1 MTKIAEIVY
10 IPERVHQG
18 DFVLKLTEGVGRADD
33 TLRDYVVTP
42 QLVACFDQA
51 LSLIRS
57 AVDTH
62 ASKGAYLHGSFG
74 SGKSHFM
81 AVLSLLLQGNA
92 DARAI
97 AELAPVVERH
107 NAWTHGRRFLVVP
120 YHLIGAVSLES
131 AVLGQYAEYVRR
143 LHPEAPT
150 PGFYRA
156 EKLFADA
163 QGLRA
168 SMGDDLF
175 FRKLGGRGAAAGGGW
190 GALDSAWDAPAF
202 EAALA
207 AQPGTEERARL
218 VGDLVDSFFG
228 AHRELASGREEGFVS
243 LDEGLVIL
251 SRHARDLGY
260 DAVVL
265 FLDELILWLASHAA
279 DPAFVSREGQKVAK
293 LVEATRMDR
302 ALPIVSF
309 IARQRDLRDLVGEH
323 LPGAEQLGFA
333 DVLNWWQARF
343 DEIILEDRNLPAIV
357 ERRLLRPRSPQAAQ
371 ALAQAFEGTARV
383 RDEVMNTLLTRAGDR
398 EMFRQVYPFSPA
410 LIQTLVAVS
419 SLLQRERTALK
430 LLLQL
435 LVDQRETLEV
445 GDLVPVGD
453 LYDVIEQGDEPFT
466 QAMKVRFDQARKLY
480 RQKLVPLLEAE
491 HGVLAE
497 EVEAGRAP
505 AERARAF
512 RDDARLIKT
521 LILSALADGVE
532 ALKGLTPA
540 RLAALNHGTVR
551 APLAGMEG
559 QMVLTRL
566 RGWAA
571 RVGEIKVSDEARNPV
586 ISLHL
591 VGVDTEGVLENA
603 KAFDNHGNRVQKV
616 RSLLYDLVGIPQD
629 ESSLLPPRYRMLWK
643 GTWRE
648 CEILFRNVRELPLDN
663 FHPQD
668 APWRMV
674 VDYPF
679 DVPPHGPR
687 DDEAKVQEFKTRGQ
701 PTRSL
706 VWIPAFLTPQALDE
720 LGRLVVLEHVLQG
733 VRLDEY
739 GSHLSQLDR
748 EQARVILNNQRDQV
762 RQRMK
767 NALLSAYG
775 ISTVSMDAVDTSLEL
790 ESHFHTLDPGLT
802 LQPPVATGFR
812 DAVED
817 LFGQALRYQFP
828 AHPDFEG
835 EVKPAGLRRV
845 LEVVRRAAEST
856 DHRVEVDRADRDD
869 VRRIAVPL
877 RLGNMGEAHFVL
889 TDDWVRELEQKRAR
903 DGQPQVTVR
912 QVRQWIDQPHARG
925 LPPEAGSLVVVAY
938 ALQTDRSFYL
948 HGGLVTPTLDGLQ
961 PDMELREE
969 TLPDERAWVVAIER
983 VASILGISISRLRS
997 AGNVARLVER
1007 VKEGID
1013 LRQQA
1018 VERYRQRLAERTAA
1032 LGLDPAGS
1040 ARLRTAEAAQAF
1052 LSTIRGAR
1060 RDGVVPAIAQAKVAT
1075 SETAMASA
1083 IAGAEALCTSLE
1095 RTSWDAVAGVRGLPE
1110 PFGGRGAAIL
1120 ADLRDAMERDEH
1132 VTPLAPALATAQ
1144 QGAIALLQEAARR
1157 REPPAPER
1165 ATGGVTPPPGPPR
1178 ATAITTSTARVRA
1191 ADVETALTTVRNEA
1205 RRAPNAW
1212 VELEWRI
1219 VEAGTDPAPAPG
1231 DGEA

>member
-1 MTKIAEIVY
+1 MTKIAELVD

-18 DFVLKLTEGVGRADD
+18 DFVLKLTEGVSRAEA
-33 TLRDYVVTP
+33 TLGSYVVTP

-57 AVDTH
+57 AVETD

-97 AELAPVVERH
+97 PELAPVVERH
-107 NAWTHGRRFLVVP
+107 NGWTQGRRFLVVP

-143 LHPEAPT
+143 LHPQAPT

-156 EKLFADA
+156 ETLFADA
-163 QGLRA
+163 QSLRA

-175 FRKLGGRGAAAGGGW
+175 FRKLGGRGAGAADGW
-190 GALDSAWDAPAF
+190 GNLETAWDAPSF

-207 AQPGTEERARL
+207 AEPGTDERARL
-218 VGDLVDSFFG
+218 VGDLVDSYFT
-228 AHRELASGREEGFVS
+228 AQRDLAAEGGEKFVS

-251 SRHARDLGY
+251 SRHARGLGY

-279 DPAFVSREGQKVAK
+279 DTAFVAREGQKVAK
-293 LVEATRMDR
+293 LVEAARMDR

-309 IARQRDLRDLVGEH
+309 IARQRDLRELVGEH

-343 DEIILEDRNLPAIV
+343 DEIVLEDRNLPLIV
-357 ERRLLRPRSPQAAQ
+357 ERRLLRPRSAQAAQ
-371 ALAQAFEGTARV
+371 ELARAFETTARA
-383 RDEVMNTLLTRAGDR
+383 RDDVMSTLLTSEGDR
-398 EMFRQVYPFSPA
+398 AMFRLVYPFSPV

-435 LVDQRETLEV
+435 LVDQRDTLEV

-491 HGVLAE
+491 HGVLSE
-497 EVEAGRAP
+497 DVEAGRAP
-505 AERARAF
+505 ADKALAWRN
-512 RDDARLIKT
+512 DARLLKT

-551 APLAGMEG
+551 APIAGMES

-566 RGWAA
+566 RSWAA

-586 ISLHL
+586 VSLHL

-603 KAFDNHGNRVQKV
+603 KAFDNHGNRVGRV
-616 RSLLYDLVGIPQD
+616 RAMLDELVGIQRD
-629 ESSLLPPRYRMLWK
+629 DASMLPPRHRMLWK

-663 FHPQD
+663 FHPQV

-687 DDEAKVQEFKTRGQ
+687 DDEAKVQDFKALGKPARA
-701 PTRSL
+701 L
-706 VWIPAFLTPQALDE
+706 VWIPAFLTPQAQDE
-720 LGRLVVLEHVLQG
+720 LGRLVVLDHVLQG
-733 VRLDEY
+733 ARLDEY
-739 GSHLSQLDR
+739 GSHLSQVER
-748 EQARVILNNQRDQV
+748 EQARVILSNQRDQV
-762 RQRMK
+762 RQRVK

-790 ESHFHTLDPGLT
+790 ESHFHALDPGLA
-802 LQPPVATGFR
+802 LKPPVASGFQGAL
-812 DAVED
+812 DD
-817 LFGQALRYQFP
+817 LFAQALHHQYP
-828 AHPDFEG
+828 AHPEFEG
-835 EVKPAGLRRV
+835 EVKPAGLRRM
-845 LEVVRRAAEST
+845 LEVLRRAAASA
-856 DHRVEVDRADRDD
+856 DGRVDVDRPDRED
-869 VRRIAVPL
+869 VRRIAGPL
-877 RLGNMGEAHFVL
+877 RLGTTGEAHFVL
-889 TDDWVRELEQKRAR
+889 TEDWVREINQKHAR
-903 DGQPQVTVR
+903 DGQAQITVR
-912 QVRQWIDQPHARG
+912 QIREWIDQPVARG
-925 LPPEAGSLVVVAY
+925 LPPEAANLVVFAF

-948 HGGLVTPTLDGLQ
+948 HGGLVAPALDGLQ

-969 TLPDERAWVVAIER
+969 TLPPADTWTAAVDR
-983 VASILGISISRLRS
+983 VASILHLPTPELRS
-997 AGNVARLVER
+997 AGNVARLVED
-1007 VKEGID
+1007 V
-1013 LRQQA
+1013 
-1018 VERYRQRLAERTAA
+1018 QRA
-1032 LGLDPAGS
+1032 
-1040 ARLRTAEAAQAF
+1040 
-1052 LSTIRGAR
+1052 
-1060 RDGVVPAIAQAKVAT
+1060 
-1075 SETAMASA
+1075 
-1083 IAGAEALCTSLE
+1083 AGAAAPDG
-1095 RTSWDAVAGVRGLPE
+1095 RQKGV
-1110 PFGGRGAAIL
+1110 
-1120 ADLRDAMERDEH
+1120 D
-1132 VTPLAPALATAQ
+1132 
-1144 QGAIALLQEAARR
+1144 
-1157 REPPAPER
+1157 
-1165 ATGGVTPPPGPPR
+1165 
-1178 ATAITTSTARVRA
+1178 
-1191 ADVETALTTVRNEA
+1191 
-1205 RRAPNAW
+1205 
-1212 VELEWRI
+1212 
-1219 VEAGTDPAPAPG
+1219 
-1231 DGEA
+1231 